1 MKRIFGT
8 LLTIAVVMLMVGT
21 LCAEEEFTD
30 ENGTKCFAYS
40 GRVVELKTEVVDL
53 AEMIESLQVKGGEFI
68 PPVVILHTYT
78 VTYFTVWPV
87 DDNAKS
93 YQEKIENGDGKDMSA
108 MIAVVQEAFTS
119 GEMIHVVKC
128 YEPVEPLYDKLDAL
142 NNELAQLQ
150 YVYIKKY
157 IALRSWFYSL
167 PEVKKVQELFNTKQ
181 ISYEEYKKRIAEL
194 QETTGFNKQYGE
206 LKIWRTTREQELTG
220 QIASLE
226 KEIEYIL
233 NNPKLVS
240 VSLNKGF
247 PHILKPISESEEPEP
262 TATAE

>member
-1 MKRIFGT
+1 MKRIFGM

-21 LCAEEEFTD
+21 LCAEQYLEKIPRR
-30 ENGTKCFAYS
+30 KCFVYS

-128 YEPVEPLYDKLDAL
+128 CDSVQPLYDGIDAL
-142 NNELAQLQ
+142 KKELDRLSAVRDQKLTVLRSEYSSAMGELFAQLRAHK
-150 YVYIKKY
+150 I
-157 IALRSWFYSL
+157 SL
-167 PEVKKVQELFNTKQ
+167 PEFCKLRKELLVKYSSACQEVENWYAAT
-181 ISYEEYKKRIAEL
+181 
-194 QETTGFNKQYGE
+194 N
-206 LKIWRTTREQELTG
+206 EQLND

-226 KEIEYIL
+226 AEIEYIL
-233 NNPKLVS
+233 NNPKLRS
-240 VSLNKGF
+240 VSIDKEMM
-247 PHILKPISESEEPEP
+247 KISE
-262 TATAE
+262 